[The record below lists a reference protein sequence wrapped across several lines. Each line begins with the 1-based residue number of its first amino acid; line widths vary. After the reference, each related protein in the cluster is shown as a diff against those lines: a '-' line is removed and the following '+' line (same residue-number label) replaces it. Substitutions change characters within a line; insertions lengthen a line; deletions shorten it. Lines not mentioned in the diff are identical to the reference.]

1 MEFAVKN
8 SNENEIWF
16 ELRESEETIAR
27 YPFKF
32 HLNIGY
38 RIEGRSV
45 TVLWRVK
52 NTNDARHIQ
61 AYFFRLLISFLSA
74 MKTVIQSITE

>member
-1 MEFAVKN
+1 MEFAVK
-8 SNENEIWF
+8 SSSENEMRF
-16 ELRESEETIAR
+16 ELRESEATMAR

-45 TVLWRVK
+45 TVL
-52 NTNDARHIQ
+52 
-61 AYFFRLLISFLSA
+61 
-74 MKTVIQSITE
+74 